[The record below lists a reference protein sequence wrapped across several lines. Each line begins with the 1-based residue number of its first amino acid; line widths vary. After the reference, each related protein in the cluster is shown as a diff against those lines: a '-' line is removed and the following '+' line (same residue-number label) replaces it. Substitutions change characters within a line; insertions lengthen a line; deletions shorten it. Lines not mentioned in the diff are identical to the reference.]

1 MRDSGADE
9 RTQARPTRARPT
21 RARRHV
27 ARRARTVTASVS
39 AAAFLVLGGAMALV
53 AKGTPATATTNG
65 TGATAT
71 TPSTQFVDPF
81 APIER
86 GGGFGQWGAS
96 PGASTIG
103 GTAGTAHTATHG
115 S

>member
-1 MRDSGADE
+1 MHDSVADE
-9 RTQARPTRARPT
+9 PTQARPT

-27 ARRARTVTASVS
+27 ARRARTVTAGVS

-65 TGATAT
+65 TATAT
-71 TPSTQFVDPF
+71 TPSTRFVDPF
-81 APIER
+81 APIDR
-86 GGGFGQWGAS
+86 DGGLGQWGAS
-96 PGASTIG
+96 PGASATGAIP
-103 GTAGTAHTATHG
+103 GTAHTATHG